1 MENLCYVAAVNRV
14 GKDGNGHT
22 YTGDS
27 AVIDFL
33 GNPLSECADME
44 VVTTTTIFMD
54 ELRRHREHFPAM
66 LDADRFELT

>member
-14 GKDGNGHT
+14 GTDGNGHA

-27 AVIDFL
+27 AVIDYL

-44 VVTTTTIFMD
+44 VVTTSTLFLD
-54 ELRRHREHFPAM
+54 DLRAHRERFPAM
-66 LDADRFELT
+66 LDADRFELL